1 MKFGLCGCAGS
12 CRKSCAHRLQSDAA
26 AAILRCAICE
36 FEEAFVDSV
45 ANTSKAKIG
54 LIGLGLMGRPM
65 GMNLLK
71 AGHSLTVWNRTAARA
86 NELVA
91 AGATLAKSPRDA
103 AAGADVVI
111 TMVSDPPALEEVL
124 WGTGGGSGVGPDG
137 AAMAALRS
145 GAIYID
151 SSTVSPDLARKI
163 AAECGKKGV
172 KFLDAP
178 VTGGDWG
185 AKKGELVFMVGGDA
199 ETLKAAEPIL
209 GVMGKK
215 WFHLGPNGA
224 GQTIKLAMNTILA
237 LQVEALAEALA
248 LVTAAGL
255 KGEGL
260 VEVMQSSMARSGV
273 LDVKAPNLLKGE
285 YTPSFPLRL
294 MYKDVSLAMDLA
306 KELGVELPA
315 AAAAQKTYG
324 AVKAAAKED
333 LDYSAVMKYWKK

>member
-1 MKFGLCGCAGS
+1 M
-12 CRKSCAHRLQSDAA
+12 
-26 AAILRCAICE
+26 
-36 FEEAFVDSV
+36 DSG
-45 ANTSKAKIG
+45 TKAKIG
-54 LIGLGLMGRPM
+54 FVGLGLMGRPM
-65 GMNLLK
+65 AMNLLK
-71 AGHSLTVWNRTAARA
+71 AGHAVTVWNRTASRA
-86 NELVA
+86 DELVA
-91 AGATLAKSPRDA
+91 AGAKLAKSPKEA
-103 AAGADVVI
+103 ASGADVFI
-111 TMVSDPPALEEVL
+111 TIVSDPPALEEVL
-124 WGTGGGSGVGPDG
+124 WGKSGGGVG
-137 AAMAALRS
+137 AADAALAALKP

-163 AAECGKKGV
+163 AAACSAKGA

-185 AKKGELVFMVGGDA
+185 AKKGELVFMVGGEA
-199 ETLKAAEPIL
+199 ETLKAAEPVI

-215 WFHLGPNGA
+215 WFLLGPNGA
-224 GQTIKLAMNTILA
+224 GQTIKLAMNSILA

-255 KGEGL
+255 KGESL

-285 YTPSFPLRL
+285 YVPSFPLRL

-306 KELGVELPA
+306 KELGVTLPA
-315 AAAAQKTYG
+315 AAAAQQTYG

-333 LDYSAVMKYWKK
+333 LDYSAVMKFWKH